1 MTLQL
6 VRQFGGPILDLYV
19 TSHWYI
25 NKTDQL
31 ETLFNFWKEDSTLGC
46 VSSNM
51 SHFSNISKFAKIL
64 NHKSF
69 GNPWDNSCTKFV
81 KLNIKY
87 RFTCGNWDLRKI
99 IKKCQN
105 IMTRFVWKF
114 SFTLYISIDDSTF
127 H

>member
-6 VRQFGGPILDLYV
+6 VRQFGGPILDLYM

-31 ETLFNFWKEDSTLGC
+31 ETLFNFWKEDSTLGF

-51 SHFSNISKFAKIL
+51 SHFSNISKIAKIL

-69 GNPWDNSCTKFV
+69 GNP
-81 KLNIKY
+81 
-87 RFTCGNWDLRKI
+87 
-99 IKKCQN
+99 
-105 IMTRFVWKF
+105 
-114 SFTLYISIDDSTF
+114 
-127 H
+127 